1 MSARHS
7 VDMTASTLYRA
18 ASVYR
23 QQTHQYTYIYI
34 YTHRGVEVIQSQ
46 IQSRQQHHLL
56 DMEKKDQETQV
67 MLKYLERLQE
77 EDMEKLQKKREAQ
90 HSLMEEVAKC
100 NDVSADRLSYFC
112 KLLCIISPTS

>member
-1 MSARHS
+1 M
-7 VDMTASTLYRA
+7 
-18 ASVYR
+18 
-23 QQTHQYTYIYI
+23 
-34 YTHRGVEVIQSQ
+34 IQSQ